1 MIQIFRKNQRGLM
14 LIVAVVT
21 IIAFVFLYNTTQ
33 LDELASIRNP
43 TIYGKALTPEAID
56 RQVKNYQLTMA
67 LGQLDL
73 LEKLGGTAE
82 DQAVAISEFVWNLL
96 VLQHNSREL
105 GIQPTD
111 DQVADR
117 IKTLPIFQTGDQFD
131 PVKYSTF
138 VGEQLT
144 PRGFTERQLE
154 EVIRDSLRME
164 AVAAIVESPVAMGK
178 AELETTARIFQPVTG
193 VYAKFKT
200 NPDDPQAAPTAEEI
214 AQFHQQNQAALV
226 AEESR
231 TVRCAI
237 LELPAEP
244 KLEGK
249 EKIDALQKLANTAS
263 AITEKIAGGAADF
276 EKAAKD
282 AGAKIEKLA
291 AFHRTG
297 EPAKP
302 DAKQAL
308 EPETMRAIAPAAFL
322 LTGPGQTSDVL
333 QSGDAFYIVEL
344 VETTPSRPLTLDEA
358 KPRIEENLRAQ
369 KASQIF
375 AAAATA
381 AYNTLSAAIASGKS
395 LEEAAAAQ
403 NLETGKL
410 ENLVPAGES
419 TSPQDQ
425 SLAAATLLLK
435 DGELSKLEQAPWGAF
450 AIQLQSRGPVDEKL
464 FTEREDQISESILR
478 NKRDLLFAE
487 WLRVGREAARI
498 TMPGS
503 NQG

>member
-1 MIQIFRKNQRGLM
+1 MIQVFRKNQRGLM
-14 LIVAVVT
+14 LVVAIVT

-43 TIYGKALTPEAID
+43 TIYGKPLTPEAID

-67 LGQLDL
+67 LGQYDL
-73 LEKLGGTAE
+73 LEKLGGTAP
-82 DQAVAISEFVWNLL
+82 DQNVAVSEFVWNLL
-96 VLQHNSREL
+96 VLQHQSKNL
-105 GIQPTD
+105 GIAPTD
-111 DQVADR
+111 DQIADR
-117 IKTLPIFQTGDQFD
+117 IKSIPVFQTGDQFD
-131 PVKYSTF
+131 PVKYAKF
-138 VGEQLT
+138 VAEQLT

-154 EVIRDSLRME
+154 EVVRDSLRLE
-164 AVAAIVESPVAMGK
+164 AIAEIVESPAAMGK
-178 AELETTARIFQPVTG
+178 AELEATARIFQPVTA
-193 VYAKFKT
+193 VYAKFQN
-200 NPDDPQAAPTAEEI
+200 NPDDPQAAPTEEEI
-214 AQFHQQNQAALV
+214 AQFHQQNQSALI

-231 TVRCAI
+231 AVRCAI
-237 LELPAEP
+237 LELPKEP

-249 EKIDALQKLANTAS
+249 EKVEALQKLADAAS
-263 AITEKIAGGAADF
+263 AITEKLAAGEADLA
-276 EKAAKD
+276 KAAKA
-282 AGAKIEKLA
+282 AGAKVKKLA
-291 AFHRTG
+291 AFHRSG

-302 DAKQAL
+302 GAKQAM
-308 EPETMRAIAPAAFL
+308 EPAVMQAIAPATFL
-322 LTGPGQTSDVL
+322 LSGPGQTSDVL

-344 VETTPSRPLTLDEA
+344 VETNPARPLTLDEA
-358 KPRIEENLRAQ
+358 KPRIEEVLRAQ

-375 AAAATA
+375 AAAANA
-381 AYNTLSAAIASGKS
+381 AYNSLSAAIAAGKS
-395 LEEAAAAQ
+395 LEQAAAAQ

-419 TSPQDQ
+419 TSPEDQ
-425 SLAAATLLLK
+425 SLAVATLLLK

-450 AIQLQSRGPVDEKL
+450 AIQLKARGPVDEKL

-487 WLRVGREAARI
+487 WLRSGREAARI

>member
-14 LIVAVVT
+14 LVVAVVT

-73 LEKLGGTAE
+73 LEKLGGTAQ

-96 VLQHNSREL
+96 VLQHQSREL

-117 IKTLPIFQTGDQFD
+117 IKSIPIFQTSSQFD
-131 PVKYSTF
+131 PVKYAAF

-154 EVIRDSLRME
+154 EVIRDTLRME
-164 AVAAIVESPVAMGK
+164 AIAEIVESPVTMGPQ
-178 AELETTARIFQPVTG
+178 ELETTARIFQPVTAT
-193 VYAKFKT
+193 YAKFQS

-237 LELPAEP
+237 LELPEEP
-244 KLEGK
+244 ILEGK
-249 EKIDALQKLANTAS
+249 EKIDALQKLANAAS
-263 AITEKIAGGAADF
+263 EITEKLTAADSDF
-276 EKAAKD
+276 AKSAKAS
-282 AGAKIEKLA
+282 GAKIKKLA
-291 AFHRTG
+291 AFHRSG

-302 DAKQAL
+302 DAKQVL
-308 EPETMRAIAPAAFL
+308 EPDTMKAIAPAAFL
-322 LTGPGQTSDVL
+322 LASPGQTSDVL
-333 QSGDAFYIVEL
+333 QSGDAFYILEL
-344 VETTPSRPLTLDEA
+344 VETSPARPLTLDEA
-358 KPRIEENLRAQ
+358 KPRIEQALRSQ

-375 AAAATA
+375 AAAANA

-395 LEEAAAAQ
+395 LEEAATAQ
-403 NLETGKL
+403 NLQIGKID
-410 ENLVPAGES
+410 NLVPVGES
-419 TSPQDQ
+419 TSPEDQ

-450 AIQLQSRGPVDEKL
+450 AIQLNSRGPVDEKL
-464 FTEREDQISESILR
+464 FTERESEISESILR

-498 TMPGS
+498 TMPGAQ
-503 NQG
+503 QG